1 MKPKAP
7 ATGMPAAL
15 RAEGHALVVKAR
27 RSGDPGGPEVSELW
41 LWLETQR
48 LDGLCRIEVFFDEG
62 DFGHD
67 LDTIAGVIDEAR

>member
-15 RAEGHALVVKAR
+15 RAEAHALLTAAR
-27 RSGDPGGPEVSELW
+27 DSGDPGGAAVDKLW
-41 LWLETQR
+41 LWLETQG
-48 LDGLCRIEVFFDEG
+48 LDGLCRIEIFFAEG

-67 LDTIAGVIDEAR
+67 LDVIAGVINEAP